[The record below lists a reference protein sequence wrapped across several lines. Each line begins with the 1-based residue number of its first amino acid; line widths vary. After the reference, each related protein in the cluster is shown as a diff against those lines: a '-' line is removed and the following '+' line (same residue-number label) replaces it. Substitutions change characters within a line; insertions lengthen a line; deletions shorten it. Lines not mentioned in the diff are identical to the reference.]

1 MKKTTEEKIQNY
13 FFFFLFFSSI
23 LLVALVFTP
32 FVNSIA
38 LSLVIAVIFK
48 PLYQRVL
55 TELPNYPSLASLITI
70 MFIGVIL
77 ILPLSFLSAQIVNEA
92 QNVAVTLVDA
102 DTETIIDE
110 SALEIETAVQT
121 VLPNFELN
129 VDDFKQKTSSFVL
142 SSALDNWTL
151 LKNGTITAAHT
162 ILGLILS
169 IIILY
174 FLFRDGKKFKKHII
188 HYSPLKNKDD
198 EKIITKLEQTVN
210 SVIRGALVIA
220 VIQGFF
226 SGIGLLIFGV
236 PNPTLWGMLAGIG
249 SLVPGVGTV
258 IVLLPAILYLFFT
271 SQTLAAIGLAVWGVV
286 VVGLV
291 DNILMPY
298 FYSRGV
304 QIHPVLILISVLGGL
319 LTFGPLGFLYGPL
332 ILSLFFTLLEMY
344 QPIVMDK

>member
-23 LLVALVFTP
+23 FLVALVFTP
-32 FVNSIA
+32 FINSIA

-48 PLYQRVL
+48 PLYKKIL
-55 TELPNYPSLASLITI
+55 IELPKYPSVASLVTI
-70 MFIGVIL
+70 VLIAIIL

-92 QNVAVTLVDA
+92 QNVAVALVDA
-102 DTETIIDE
+102 DTENIIDE
-110 SALEIETAVQT
+110 SALQIETVLQT
-121 VLPNFELN
+121 IAPDFELN
-129 VDDFKQKTSSFVL
+129 VDDFKQRASSFVL
-142 SSALDNWTL
+142 SSALDNWAL
-151 LKNGTITAAHT
+151 LKNGTITAVQT

-174 FLFRDGKKFKKHII
+174 FLFRDGKKFKQYII
-188 HYSPLKNKDD
+188 NYSPLNNKDD
-198 EKIITKLEQTVN
+198 EKIFKKLEQTVN

-226 SGIGLLIFGV
+226 SGIGLLIFDV

-258 IVLLPAILYLFFT
+258 IVLLPAVLYLFFT
-271 SQTLAAIGLAVWGVV
+271 TQTLAAIGLTIWGVV
-286 VVGLV
+286 IVGLV